1 MAPVETT
8 GAARGGAG
16 KAGPFDPTRH
26 RVRRVVAFGA
36 HPDDLDFGVSGTVA
50 AWTAA
55 GVEVHYCIMT
65 DGDAGGFE
73 PEHRAGIVAMRHE
86 EQRGAAALVGVTDVH
101 FLGYRDGYLEPTHE
115 VMRDVVELVRRV
127 RPDVV
132 LAMHPERNWDRIQK
146 SHPDHLAC
154 GEAVTRA
161 VYPALENPYAYPE
174 LAEAGLDAYRL
185 PWLWLY
191 AGPAERT
198 NHCTDV
204 SGFVDTKIAALQIHI
219 SQHPD
224 VAAMEESVRSRMRA
238 SALEAGLP
246 AGASAEEFHVVSVN
260 NPETIAGF

>member
-1 MAPVETT
+1 MPEAP
-8 GAARGGAG
+8 AAT
-16 KAGPFDPTRH
+16 GPFDPARH
-26 RVRRVVAFGA
+26 AVRRVVAFGA

-65 DGDAGGFE
+65 DGDAGGFD
-73 PEHRAGIVAMRHE
+73 PAHRASIVAMRHE
-86 EQRGAAALVGVTDVH
+86 EQRSAAALVGVDDVH
-101 FLGYRDGYLEPTHE
+101 FLGYRDGYLEPSHE
-115 VMRDVVELVRRV
+115 VMRDVVELIRRV

-161 VYPALENPYAYPE
+161 IYPAVENPFAYPE
-174 LAEAGLDAYRL
+174 LAEAGLDAYRV

-198 NHCTDV
+198 NHRVDV
-204 SGFVDTKIAALQIHI
+204 SAFVDTKITALQVHI

-238 SALEAGLP
+238 SASAAGL
-246 AGASAEEFHVVSVN
+246 AEGSSAEEFHVVSVN